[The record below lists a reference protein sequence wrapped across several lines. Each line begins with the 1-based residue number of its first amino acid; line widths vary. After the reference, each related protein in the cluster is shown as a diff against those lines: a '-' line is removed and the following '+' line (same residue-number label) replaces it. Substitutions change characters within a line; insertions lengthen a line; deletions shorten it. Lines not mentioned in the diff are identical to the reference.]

1 MEILRHFLTGSGV
14 RYLNGSKSGRRLD
27 GPEIIVLHYTA
38 GTSAAGSAAYLSR
51 PDTQVSAHAV
61 VGRLGEVIQ
70 LTPFDL
76 EAWHAGESEY
86 KGRRGLNRCSIG
98 LELDNLGRLER
109 HGELYVAEC
118 GKVVVPDEVYAHG
131 DGSYW
136 HRYTSVQVAA
146 VKAICR
152 LLRERYPVRYVVG
165 HSDVTGRKTDPGP
178 ALAACGFN
186 GYVY

>member
-1 MEILRHFLTGSGV
+1 MRIVEHWLSGEGIF
-14 RYLNGSKSGRRLD
+14 RQPTNKHSGRVE
-27 GPEIIVLHYTA
+27 GPRIVVLHYTA

-178 ALAACGFN
+178 ALAACGFD